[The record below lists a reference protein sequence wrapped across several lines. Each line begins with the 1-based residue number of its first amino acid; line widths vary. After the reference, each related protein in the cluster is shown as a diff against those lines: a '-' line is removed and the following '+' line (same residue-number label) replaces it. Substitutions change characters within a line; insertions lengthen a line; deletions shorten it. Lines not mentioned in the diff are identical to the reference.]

1 MMTVLESL
9 KLAKD
14 YLDKHQIE
22 NPRLNAELLL
32 SDVLGCKRLD
42 LYTNFDKPL
51 KEEEIEK
58 YREYLLRRTKG
69 EPVQYITGKA
79 YFYGFEFIVT
89 PDVLI
94 PRPETELLVEE
105 IINSYDK
112 SETLKIA
119 DLCSGSGN
127 IGITLA
133 KFFPNSEIDCIDIS
147 EKAIEIGKSNA
158 KKLNAENIG
167 FYKIDIL
174 NEKLPEKVYDVIVSN
189 PPYIPVKR
197 QNEVQKEV
205 RLYEP
210 EVALFVDDELKFYRR
225 ILELSEEFLRINGRV
240 FFEIDDE
247 ISQKVFQLMKEKN
260 FSLILIKKD
269 LANLNRIISGV
280 KEK

>member
-1 MMTVLESL
+1 MTVLESL
-9 KLAKD
+9 KLAKE
-14 YLDKHQIE
+14 YLEKYQIE

-32 SDVLGCKRLD
+32 SEVLNCKRLD
-42 LYTNFDKPL
+42 LYTNFEKPL
-51 KEEEIEK
+51 KEEEIQK

-105 IINSYDK
+105 VIDAFEKNES
-112 SETLKIA
+112 LKIA

-133 KFFPNSEIDCIDIS
+133 KFFPNSEVDCIDVS
-147 EKAIEIGKSNA
+147 EKAIEIGRLNA
-158 KKLNAENIG
+158 EKLNAENVS

-174 NEKLPEKVYDVIVSN
+174 SDELPQKIYDVIVSN
-189 PPYIPVKR
+189 PPYIPVERK
-197 QNEVQKEV
+197 NELQREV

-210 EVALFVDDELKFYRR
+210 EIALFVNDELKFYRR
-225 ILELSEEFLRINGRV
+225 IMELSERFLKMNGKI
-240 FFEIDDE
+240 FFEIDNE
-247 ISQKVFQLMKEKN
+247 IALKVYDLMKGKN
-260 FSLILIKKD
+260 FSSISIKKD
-269 LANLNRIISGV
+269 LAKLNRIISGV

>member
-158 KKLNAENIG
+158 KKLNAENVG

-225 ILELSEEFLRINGRV
+225 ILELSEEFLRINGRI
-240 FFEIDDE
+240 FFEIDEE

-260 FSLILIKKD
+260 FSLISIKKD

>member
-1 MMTVLESL
+1 MTVLESL
-9 KLAKD
+9 KLAKE
-14 YLDKHQIE
+14 YLEKYQIE

-32 SDVLGCKRLD
+32 SEVLNCKRLE
-42 LYTNFDKPL
+42 LYTNFEKPL
-51 KEEEIEK
+51 KEEEIQMF
-58 YREYLLRRTKG
+58 REYLLRRTKG

-105 IINSYDK
+105 VIDAFEKNES
-112 SETLKIA
+112 LKIA

-133 KFFPNSEIDCIDIS
+133 KFFPNSEVDCIDVS
-147 EKAIEIGKSNA
+147 EKAIEIGRLNA
-158 KKLNAENIG
+158 EKLNAENVS

-174 NEKLPEKVYDVIVSN
+174 SDELPQKIYDVIVSN
-189 PPYIPVKR
+189 PPYIPVERK
-197 QNEVQKEV
+197 NELQTEV

-210 EVALFVDDELKFYRR
+210 EIALFVNDELKFYRR
-225 ILELSEEFLRINGRV
+225 IIELSERFLKMNGKI
-240 FFEIDDE
+240 FFEIDNE
-247 ISQKVFQLMKEKN
+247 IAHKVYDLMKGKN
-260 FSLILIKKD
+260 FSSISIKKD
-269 LANLNRIISGV
+269 LAKLNRIISGV

>member
-9 KLAKD
+9 KLAKE
-14 YLDKHQIE
+14 YLEKYQIE

-32 SDVLGCKRLD
+32 SEVLNCKRLD
-42 LYTNFDKPL
+42 LYTNFEKPL
-51 KEEEIEK
+51 KEEEIQK
-58 YREYLLRRTKG
+58 YRKYLLRRTKG

-105 IINSYDK
+105 VIDAFEKNES
-112 SETLKIA
+112 LKIA

-133 KFFPNSEIDCIDIS
+133 KFFPNSEVDCIDVS
-147 EKAIEIGKSNA
+147 EKAIEIGRLNA
-158 KKLNAENIG
+158 EKLNAENVS

-174 NEKLPEKVYDVIVSN
+174 NDELPQKIYDLIVSN
-189 PPYIPVKR
+189 PPYIPVERK
-197 QNEVQKEV
+197 NELQTEV

-210 EVALFVDDELKFYRR
+210 EIALFVNDELKFYRR
-225 ILELSEEFLRINGRV
+225 IIELSERFLKMNGKI
-240 FFEIDDE
+240 FFEIDNE
-247 ISQKVFQLMKEKN
+247 IALKVYDLMKGKN
-260 FSLILIKKD
+260 FSSISIKKD
-269 LANLNRIISGV
+269 LAKLNRIISGV

>member
-9 KLAKD
+9 KLAKE
-14 YLDKHQIE
+14 YLEKYQIE

-32 SDVLGCKRLD
+32 SEILNCKRLE
-42 LYTNFDKPL
+42 LYTNFEKPL
-51 KEEEIEK
+51 KEEEIQK
-58 YREYLLRRTKG
+58 FREYLLRRTKG

-105 IINSYDK
+105 VIDAFEKNES
-112 SETLKIA
+112 LKIA

-133 KFFPNSEIDCIDIS
+133 KFFPNSEVDCIDVS
-147 EKAIEIGKSNA
+147 EKAIEIGRLNA
-158 KKLNAENIG
+158 EKLNAENVS

-174 NEKLPEKVYDVIVSN
+174 SDELPQKIYDVIVSN
-189 PPYIPVKR
+189 PPYIPVERK
-197 QNEVQKEV
+197 NELQIEV

-210 EVALFVDDELKFYRR
+210 EIALFVNDELKFYRR
-225 ILELSEEFLRINGRV
+225 IMELSERFLKVNGKI
-240 FFEIDDE
+240 FFEIDNE
-247 ISQKVFQLMKEKN
+247 IAHKVYDLMKGKN
-260 FSLILIKKD
+260 FSSISIKKD
-269 LANLNRIISGV
+269 LAKLNRIISGV

>member
-9 KLAKD
+9 KLAKE
-14 YLDKHQIE
+14 YLEKYQIE

-32 SDVLGCKRLD
+32 SEVLNCKRLE
-42 LYTNFDKPL
+42 LYTNFEKPL
-51 KEEEIEK
+51 KEEEIQK

-105 IINSYDK
+105 VIDAFEKNES
-112 SETLKIA
+112 LKIA

-133 KFFPNSEIDCIDIS
+133 KFFPNSEVDCIDVS
-147 EKAIEIGKSNA
+147 EKAIELGRLNA
-158 KKLNAENIG
+158 EKLNAENVS

-174 NEKLPEKVYDVIVSN
+174 NDELPQKIYDVIVSN
-189 PPYIPVKR
+189 PPYIPIERK
-197 QNEVQKEV
+197 NELQTEV

-210 EVALFVDDELKFYRR
+210 EIALFVNDELKFYRR
-225 ILELSEEFLRINGRV
+225 IMELSERFLKVNGKI
-240 FFEIDDE
+240 FFEIDNE
-247 ISQKVFQLMKEKN
+247 IALKVYDLMKGKN
-260 FSLILIKKD
+260 FSSISIKKD
-269 LANLNRIISGV
+269 LAKLNRIISGV

>member
-1 MMTVLESL
+1 MTVLESL
-9 KLAKD
+9 KLAKE
-14 YLDKHQIE
+14 YLEKYQIE

-32 SDVLGCKRLD
+32 SEILNCKRLE
-42 LYTNFDKPL
+42 LYTNFEKPL
-51 KEEEIEK
+51 KEEEIQK

-105 IINSYDK
+105 IIDAFEKNES
-112 SETLKIA
+112 LKIA

-133 KFFPNSEIDCIDIS
+133 KFFPNSEVDCIDVS
-147 EKAIEIGKSNA
+147 EKAIEIGRLNA
-158 KKLNAENIG
+158 EKLNAENVS

-174 NEKLPEKVYDVIVSN
+174 SDELPQKIYDVIVSN
-189 PPYIPVKR
+189 PPYIPVERK
-197 QNEVQKEV
+197 NELQIEV

-210 EVALFVDDELKFYRR
+210 EIALFVNDELKFYRR
-225 ILELSEEFLRINGRV
+225 IMELSERFLKVNGKI
-240 FFEIDDE
+240 FFEIDNE
-247 ISQKVFQLMKEKN
+247 IAHKVYDLMKGKN
-260 FSLILIKKD
+260 FSSISIKKD
-269 LANLNRIISGV
+269 LAKLNRIISGV